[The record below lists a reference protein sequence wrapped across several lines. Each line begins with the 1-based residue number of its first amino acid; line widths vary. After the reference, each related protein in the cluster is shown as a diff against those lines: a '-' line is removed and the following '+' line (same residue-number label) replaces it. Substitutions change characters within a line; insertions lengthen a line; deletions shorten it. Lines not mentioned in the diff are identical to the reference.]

1 MTGARKFVTWRRNG
15 VLSQERPLFG
25 FTCLLNLNG
34 RGRGSSIWTL
44 ECYGLLWNVKIKS
57 YPFEDHSICRT
68 RAVQFPNA
76 MQDSYGR
83 TYPKVK
89 NIFDGQVILMDE
101 HMKQTLLR
109 DYIILIILIIIIM
122 IQTMRANMCL
132 KVAPKQGTHTH
143 AEGTSFGAPSLQ
155 SKPQKVGWEV
165 GAVRIAWPFSR

>member
-1 MTGARKFVTWRRNG
+1 
-15 VLSQERPLFG
+15 
-25 FTCLLNLNG
+25 
-34 RGRGSSIWTL
+34 
-44 ECYGLLWNVKIKS
+44 
-57 YPFEDHSICRT
+57 
-68 RAVQFPNA
+68 

-109 DYIILIILIIIIM
+109 DYIILIILIIMM

-165 GAVRIAWPFSR
+165 GAVRIPWPFSR